1 MQLKKLIK
9 KINKENT
16 PPGGWKEADK
26 LTSPQAAGNRKRV
39 HKLRVQALD
48 LSQQA
53 QGSWSLSKGG
63 RPQAQGYK
71 QQG

>member
-1 MQLKKLIK
+1 MKPASGRA
-9 KINKENT
+9 N
-16 PPGGWKEADK
+16 K

-39 HKLRVQALD
+39 HKLRVQALV

-53 QGSWSLSKGG
+53 QGSGSLSKGG